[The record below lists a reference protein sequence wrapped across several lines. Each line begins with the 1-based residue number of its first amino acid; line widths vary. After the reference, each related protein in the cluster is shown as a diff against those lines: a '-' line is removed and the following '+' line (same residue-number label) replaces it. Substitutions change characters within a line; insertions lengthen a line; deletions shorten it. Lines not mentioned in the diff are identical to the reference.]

1 MLTIRNMCDRIVT
14 ELECEVHLVKLLSQE
29 RSFILSYDKPF
40 TNIIDRINILKG
52 RQLNIPDDNEAEEYI
67 HLVSHHTLI
76 NGYKDLY
83 EISKDVF
90 DPSVT
95 IKVLFTTHI
104 IYTSFN
110 SILLKNILH
119 IEKSLKSNLSFII
132 GKDFGVETDTS
143 PLLMSPSGKTI
154 PPKPSI
160 NPLDYLS
167 LKNYSGANKYN
178 ILQKIIYQVKDPFEK
193 SLSKYYLDNKN
204 HTPPWIIANDL
215 SLGKIS
221 NWYEILQPSQKDY
234 VSNQFFN
241 NSFLVTNIERKEIL
255 TKALSQMKEFRDIVA
270 HGNKTTKIKFKYELP
285 KLAIL
290 NLTNTSSIL
299 CESEYL
305 SNIGK
310 NDIFGLIISMLV
322 LLNNQTLVSLFTFE
336 IFSLL
341 EIYKPVSYSGLTIY
355 DVLCIPNDFE
365 ERITRFIKI
374 HYNLTY

>member
-1 MLTIRNMCDRIVT
+1 M
-14 ELECEVHLVKLLSQE
+14 
-29 RSFILSYDKPF
+29 SFDKPF
-40 TNIIDRINILKG
+40 TDIKDRLFILRG
-52 RQLNIPDDNEAEEYI
+52 RQLSISDDNEAEEYI

-90 DPSVT
+90 NPNVS

-104 IYTSFN
+104 VYTTFN
-110 SILLKNILH
+110 SILLKNILN

-132 GKDFGVETDTS
+132 AKDYDVVTDRT
-143 PLLMSPSGKTI
+143 PLLVDSNGKFI
-154 PPKPSI
+154 KPTPTK
-160 NPLDYLS
+160 NRLDYLS

-178 ILQKIIYQVKDPFEK
+178 ILQKIIYQVKNPFDK

-221 NWYEILQPSQKDY
+221 NWYEILKPNQKDY
-234 VSNQFFN
+234 VSNQLIN
-241 NSFLVTNIERKEIL
+241 NSFLVTSLEKKEIL

-270 HGNKTTKIKFKYELP
+270 HGNKTTKIKFNFELP
-285 KLAIL
+285 KIAFL
-290 NLTNTSSIL
+290 NLTSTSSIL
-299 CESEYL
+299 SEKEYL

-310 NDIFGLIISMLV
+310 NDIFGLIISILV
-322 LLNNQTLVSLFTFE
+322 LLNNKTLISMFVYELFN
-336 IFSLL
+336 LL
-341 EIYKPVSYSGLTIY
+341 EIYKTGSFSGLTIY

-365 ERITRFIKI
+365 DRITRFIKV
-374 HYNLTY
+374 HYNVSFY